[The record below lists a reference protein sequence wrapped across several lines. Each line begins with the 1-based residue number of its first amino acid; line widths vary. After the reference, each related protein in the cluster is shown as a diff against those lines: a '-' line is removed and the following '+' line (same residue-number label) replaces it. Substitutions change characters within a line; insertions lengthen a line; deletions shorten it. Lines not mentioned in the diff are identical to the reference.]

1 MSKGNVSKVK
11 VIPFPKNRIQIQYKP
26 IDPKDIDKQTLDNI
40 DESMNS
46 IEILLSHLR
55 DDLMKIRMR
64 IDDEQE

>member
-1 MSKGNVSKVK
+1 MSKVK
-11 VIPFPKNRIQIQYKP
+11 VIPFPKNRIQIQYQP